1 MRYPRTKLH
10 TLNRTLCASAVAA
23 AFTFA
28 GAAWS
33 AQGDTPEGW
42 SKMREQ
48 VVGADD
54 VLAADVTNGVHHV
67 GEVSE
72 LVLTSDGSAV
82 QYVLYEV
89 PYPFRVF
96 GSESGFTTFDGIDLR
111 AAAGADISVEFADTD
126 AHSAPEELRVSASE
140 ADHRLV
146 SEMLGDPLH
155 FSDGETRTIT
165 DLLVDRDT
173 GAVTHFVV
181 DMEAQSLLD
190 TDRRSIPADRVDI
203 DAGGTVTA
211 STDIRGVDEI
221 TQQYDPGLL

>member
-1 MRYPRTKLH
+1 MHYPRTTSH

-23 AFTFA
+23 ALTFA
-28 GAAWS
+28 GAAWG
-33 AQGDTPEGW
+33 AQGDTPEDW

-54 VLAADVTNGVHHV
+54 ILAADVTSGIRQV
-67 GEVSE
+67 GKVNE
-72 LVLTSDGSAV
+72 LVLTPDGSAV

-89 PYPFRVF
+89 PYPYRTF
-96 GSESGFTTFDGIDLR
+96 GGEAGFTTFDGIDLR
-111 AAAGADISVEFADTD
+111 AAGGADVGVHFTGTES
-126 AHSAPEELRVSASE
+126 HSAPEQLRLSASE

-173 GAVTHFVV
+173 GVVTHFVV
-181 DMEAQSLLD
+181 DMEAQSLFD
-190 TDRRSIPADRVDI
+190 MDRRSIPADMVEI